1 MPYAAEMLIRSNI
14 AHGHAP
20 AYVLVMVDTSTL
32 QLDKDG
38 HHPKTAFTARVC
50 GWGARWPHGK
60 LSVADSVCHR
70 AVIAIS
76 NGANGLTYTYAHT
89 HINFD
94 TLR

>member
-1 MPYAAEMLIRSNI
+1 MFPSHAYAAEMLIRSNI

-32 QLDKDG
+32 RLDKDG
-38 HHPKTAFTARVC
+38 HHPKTAFTAQVC

-76 NGANGLTYTYAHT
+76 NGANGLTATA
-89 HINFD
+89 I
-94 TLR
+94 